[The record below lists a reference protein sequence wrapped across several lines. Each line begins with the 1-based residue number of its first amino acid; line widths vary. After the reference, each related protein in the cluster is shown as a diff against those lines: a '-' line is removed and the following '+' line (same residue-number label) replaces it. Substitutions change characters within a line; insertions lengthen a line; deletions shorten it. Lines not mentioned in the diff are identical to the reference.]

1 MKRSDDFVGMVDKAP
16 CADAKKTVA
25 MNYVNSL
32 RPLENGSAGSVKAQ
46 SASLIALA
54 PMMLEMYLHDHVSP
68 EEVKVAVDEAVAKH
82 AVECK
87 AETLVQSPL
96 GKSGVALGLVKSG
109 GWPVAAIWLGTQ
121 YSGEIK
127 TLISSWCQ

>member
-1 MKRSDDFVGMVDKAP
+1 VRMVDGAT

-25 MNYVNSL
+25 MHYVNSL

-54 PMMLEMYLHDHVSP
+54 PMMLEMYLHEHVSS
-68 EEVKVAVDEAVAKH
+68 EEMQIAIGDAVAKH
-82 AVECK
+82 STECK

-109 GWPVAAIWLGTQ
+109 GWPVAAIWLGTK